1 MLKNLGGAG
10 LIGLLLLFG
19 GIGLLAYVD
28 LLIGAGVALVVAGL
42 GLVVYGLVTNFMTAM
57 GMGQMM

>member
-1 MLKNLGGAG
+1 MLQNMGIAG
-10 LIGLLLLFG
+10 VVGLLLLLG
-19 GIGLLAYVD
+19 GIGLLAYID

-42 GLVVYGLVTNFMTAM
+42 GLVVYGLVTNFMQAM